1 MSVVAVRV
9 VRARVGVDAAGVP
22 GTALAADLLA
32 GTGRCVVALLR
43 DVLLLVVD
51 RLLVLLLVDRTGRG
65 GSWNGEVARGGV
77 MMLPGTDGVV
87 AVEAVVAVGEVGAI
101 GGVHAGGELLRQWR
115 AEFSTLK
122 DKKKNALSSVW
133 SCGASFSQNDKI
145 QTRSLAVA

>member
-1 MSVVAVRV
+1 
-9 VRARVGVDAAGVP
+9 
-22 GTALAADLLA
+22 
-32 GTGRCVVALLR
+32 VALLR

-122 DKKKNALSSVW
+122 DKKKMLCQVSGLVVPVLAKTTKFRPEALLL
-133 SCGASFSQNDKI
+133 FK
-145 QTRSLAVA
+145 